1 MPMLMQKATATFSL
15 GVWKIEEEAD
25 FFSATSDYH
34 SDATHPARK
43 LQQMATRFL
52 LLQLEPSLPV
62 RQIVLGEAGKPMLEN
77 NKLEFNLSHT
87 AQMAAAIVGKMT
99 PVGIDLEKI
108 SERVLRIQ
116 NKFLHPNELLL
127 LEGLGKES
135 QISILTRYW
144 TIKEAVYKW
153 WGKGGVDFA
162 NDIVVEN
169 ENGDVT
175 LVRFHKNDGI
185 LLRVHC
191 LQVED
196 HWLAYVVQ

>member
-1 MPMLMQKATATFSL
+1 MLMQKATATFSL

-25 FFSATSDYH
+25 FFTASIDYH
-34 SDATHPARK
+34 SAATHPARK
-43 LQQMATRFL
+43 LQQLATRFL
-52 LLQLEPSLPV
+52 LLQLEPKLPL
-62 RQIVLGEAGKPMLEN
+62 QEIVVGEAGKPMMLN
-77 NKLEFNLSHT
+77 NDFEFNLSHT
-87 AQMAAAIVGKMT
+87 PQMAAAIVGKTT

-108 SERVLRIQ
+108 SDRVLRIQ
-116 NKFLHPNELLL
+116 NKFLHPNELRSV
-127 LEGLGKES
+127 EGLVMES

-169 ENGDVT
+169 ESDEFS
-175 LVRFHKNDGI
+175 LIRFHKEDGI
-185 LLRVHC
+185 LLRVNC
-191 LQVED
+191 LQIDD